1 MVKKGHN
8 MMNPRRLQIQRK
20 DKIKVNIKIKA
31 KVSKKLRSLIFQRKK
46 VIIGIVVIMI
56 KMIIVMI
63 NVEKIIRNYVHIS
76 IRIRRKLMLWVLNV
90 MILRIVQ
97 MLMRN

>member
-1 MVKKGHN
+1 